1 MATSCVS
8 LCAQVH
14 HSRYVSTASSLVAD
28 WANPSNLYTVALGQ
42 ELTHTHTAPNRRSLF
57 FWVSGEGGTRPKK
70 LIEKI
75 PSKRKKARRE
85 GGCGCVCNPCSHR
98 DPDGLFS
105 HRFSAF
111 VFQQGDHPCAV
122 SDGPTK
128 RPQYMRISGLISQT
142 YLPFSESSEWHEAK
156 PRTSQ
161 VATFG
166 SPERT
171 SSCRLD
177 RRLRS

>member
-1 MATSCVS
+1 MS
-8 LCAQVH
+8 LCTWFPSLFNRTH
-14 HSRYVSTASSLVAD
+14 LCPVSSSCHVFILLSLVRAHVHIC
-28 WANPSNLYTVALGQ
+28 PHLSFTPPLG
-42 ELTHTHTAPNRRSLF
+42 EA
-57 FWVSGEGGTRPKK
+57 
-70 LIEKI
+70 
-75 PSKRKKARRE
+75 
-85 GGCGCVCNPCSHR
+85 CVCNPCSHR

>member
-1 MATSCVS
+1 M
-8 LCAQVH
+8 
-14 HSRYVSTASSLVAD
+14 RWASSGVPVHLVPLSFQPHAPLSRLVLLSCLHSFVFC
-28 WANPSNLYTVALGQ
+28 AHNVHIGPHLSFTPPLG
-42 ELTHTHTAPNRRSLF
+42 EA
-57 FWVSGEGGTRPKK
+57 
-70 LIEKI
+70 
-75 PSKRKKARRE
+75 
-85 GGCGCVCNPCSHR
+85 CVCNPCSHR

-111 VFQQGDHPCAV
+111 VFQQGGHPCAV

>member
-1 MATSCVS
+1 M
-8 LCAQVH
+8 
-14 HSRYVSTASSLVAD
+14 RWASSGVPVHLVPLSFQPHAPLSRLVLLSCLHSFVFC
-28 WANPSNLYTVALGQ
+28 ARTCTLALTLALRLPSG
-42 ELTHTHTAPNRRSLF
+42 RR
-57 FWVSGEGGTRPKK
+57 V
-70 LIEKI
+70 
-75 PSKRKKARRE
+75 
-85 GGCGCVCNPCSHR
+85 CVCNPCNHR

-111 VFQQGDHPCAV
+111 VFQQGGHPCAV

-161 VATFG
+161 LATFG

>member
-1 MATSCVS
+1 M
-8 LCAQVH
+8 
-14 HSRYVSTASSLVAD
+14 
-28 WANPSNLYTVALGQ
+28 
-42 ELTHTHTAPNRRSLF
+42 
-57 FWVSGEGGTRPKK
+57 
-70 LIEKI
+70 
-75 PSKRKKARRE
+75 
-85 GGCGCVCNPCSHR
+85 CVCAPCSHR
-98 DPDGLFS
+98 DSFGLLFLYS
-105 HRFSAF
+105 E
-111 VFQQGDHPCAV
+111 QGDHPCAV